1 LQINRA
7 AGFGFAALFRGRAS
21 TACLPTPAAWLYGP
35 AMRTGQNIPIAGIL
49 LAAVTFMAML
59 MLKVD
64 PVIGLA
70 VLAVW
75 IGSLLVASGRPPEP
89 PKEKVQKRISLDS
102 IRDLI
107 ENSSTPLLI
116 TERSIIAIANRA
128 ARKMLG
134 PHVIGQDARVAV
146 RQPEAISLLNENRQG
161 EAIVRGLVRRGDI
174 WQINR
179 QTIDDRLAMLEFIN
193 QTAEADIS
201 RAHTDFVANASHE
214 LRTPLAA
221 ILGYV
226 ETLREGDG
234 DLDGP
239 TAQKFLGIIEREA
252 QRLHALVSDL
262 MSLSRVEAEKHEL
275 PTERID
281 LHSLVERA
289 ARDAAGSNRVDRL
302 TLELMAEPCVLGDLQ
317 QLEQVVRNLVD
328 NALKYGTPG
337 TPVTVTLDMAQG
349 DLARIAVV
357 DQGDGIA
364 PEQIPHL
371 TRRFYRTDP
380 GRSRASGGTGLG
392 LAIVKH
398 IVERHRGRL
407 DITSEVG
414 KGTRVV
420 VRIPLAEQDIDPRE
434 SVHEADN
441 GASLAAETKQLS

>member
-1 LQINRA
+1 M
-7 AGFGFAALFRGRAS
+7 GS
-21 TACLPTPAAWLYGP
+21 
-35 AMRTGQNIPIAGIL
+35 GQNIPIAGIL
-49 LAAVTFMAML
+49 LAAVTFLVML
-59 MLKVD
+59 LSGVD
-64 PVIGLA
+64 PITGLS
-70 VLAVW
+70 VLTVW
-75 IGSLLVASGRPPEP
+75 VGSLLVAAGRPPEP
-89 PKEKVQKRISLDS
+89 PKTKLKQRITLDS

-116 TERSIIAIANRA
+116 TERSIIAIANRS

-134 PHVIGQDARVAV
+134 PHVVGQDARVAL
-146 RQPEAISLLNENRQG
+146 RQPGAVSLLNENRPG

-179 QTIDDRLAMLEFIN
+179 QAIDDRLTMLEFIN

-226 ETLREGDG
+226 ETLQEGDG
-234 DLDGP
+234 NLGTS

-252 QRLHALVSDL
+252 QRMHALVSDL
-262 MSLSRVEAEKHEL
+262 MSLSRVEAEKHDI

-281 LHSLVERA
+281 LLSLVERA
-289 ARDAAGSNRVDRL
+289 ARDATGSNRIERL
-302 TLELMAEPCVLGDLQ
+302 RLEIGAQPTVLGDRQ

-328 NALKYGTPG
+328 NALKYGAAD
-337 TPVTVTLDMAQG
+337 TPVTVVLDLMQADQ
-349 DLARIAVV
+349 ARITVI

-364 PEQIPHL
+364 PEQLPHL

-407 DITSEVG
+407 DITSELG
-414 KGTRVV
+414 KGTRAV
-420 VRIPLAEQDIDPRE
+420 VRLPLAEPEPEPE
-434 SVHEADN
+434 SMVILPLQKHDSEASHEQ
-441 GASLAAETKQLS
+441 ETQQLS

>member
-1 LQINRA
+1 M
-7 AGFGFAALFRGRAS
+7 GS
-21 TACLPTPAAWLYGP
+21 
-35 AMRTGQNIPIAGIL
+35 GQNIPIAGIL
-49 LAAVTFMAML
+49 LAAVTFLAML
-59 MLKVD
+59 LSGVD
-64 PVIGLA
+64 AVTGFA
-70 VLAVW
+70 VLTVW
-75 IGSLLVASGRPPEP
+75 VGSLLVAAGRPPEP
-89 PKEKVQKRISLDS
+89 PKTKVKQPVTLDS

-116 TERSIIAIANRA
+116 TERSTIAIANRA

-134 PHVIGQDARVAV
+134 PHVVGQDARVAL
-146 RQPEAISLLNENRQG
+146 RQPEAAALLNENRQG

-179 QTIDDRLAMLEFIN
+179 QAIDERLAMLEFVN

-221 ILGYV
+221 VLGYV
-226 ETLREGDG
+226 ETLQEGNGSIDT
-234 DLDGP
+234 P

-252 QRLHALVSDL
+252 QRMHALVSDL
-262 MSLSRVEAEKHEL
+262 MSLSRVEAEKHDL

-281 LHSLVERA
+281 LRTLVERA
-289 ARDAAGSNRVDRL
+289 ARDATGSHRINRL
-302 TLELMAEPCVLGDLQ
+302 QLELNAEPWVLGDRQ

-328 NALKYGTPG
+328 NALKYGAPG
-337 TPVTVTLDMAQG
+337 TPVMLSLDLGQADQ
-349 DLARIAVV
+349 ARIAVV
-357 DQGDGIA
+357 DQGEGIA

-407 DITSEVG
+407 DITSELG

-420 VRIPLAEQDIDPRE
+420 VRIPLAEPEPQAMPE
-434 SVHEADN
+434 SEVSSQQTDGHVPHQP
-441 GASLAAETKQLS
+441 ETQQLS

>member
-1 LQINRA
+1 M
-7 AGFGFAALFRGRAS
+7 GS
-21 TACLPTPAAWLYGP
+21 S
-35 AMRTGQNIPIAGIL
+35 QNIPIAGIS
-49 LAAVTFMAML
+49 LAAVTFIAL
-59 MLKVD
+59 LSLGTD
-64 PVIGLA
+64 IVIAIA
-70 VLAVW
+70 VLTVW
-75 IGSLLVASGRPPEP
+75 VGSLLVAAGRPPEP
-89 PKEKVQKRISLDS
+89 PKAKIKQRLTLDS

-107 ENSSTPLLI
+107 ENSSTPLVI
-116 TERSIIAIANRA
+116 TERSTIAIANRT

-134 PHVIGQDARVAV
+134 PHVIGQDARVAL
-146 RQPEAISLLNENRQG
+146 RQPEAISLLNENHQG

-179 QTIDDRLAMLEFIN
+179 QMLDDRLAMLEFIN

-226 ETLREGDG
+226 ETLQEGDG
-234 DLDGP
+234 KLDTP

-262 MSLSRVEAEKHEL
+262 MSLSRVEAEKHDL

-281 LHSLVERA
+281 LASLVERA
-289 ARDAAGSNRVDRL
+289 ARDAAGSNRIERL
-302 TLELMAEPCVLGDLQ
+302 KLDLAAEPLVLGDLQ

-328 NALKYGTPG
+328 NALKYGAPD
-337 TPVTVTLDMAQG
+337 TPVSVTLDLAQG

-357 DQGDGIA
+357 DQGEGIA

-407 DITSEVG
+407 DITSALGE
-414 KGTRVV
+414 GTRVV
-420 VRIPLAEQDIDPRE
+420 VRLPLAE
-434 SVHEADN
+434 AD
-441 GASLAAETKQLS
+441 SLTDANPTGVGDTAAQEPETEQLS

>member
-1 LQINRA
+1 MGN
-7 AGFGFAALFRGRAS
+7 GK
-21 TACLPTPAAWLYGP
+21 
-35 AMRTGQNIPIAGIL
+35 NIPIAGIS
-49 LAAVTFMAML
+49 LAAVTFVAL
-59 MLKVD
+59 LLLGTEV
-64 PVIGLA
+64 VIAIA
-70 VLAVW
+70 VLTVW
-75 IGSLLVASGRPPEP
+75 VGSLLVAAGRPPEP
-89 PKEKVQKRISLDS
+89 PQAKVKQRLSLDS

-107 ENSSTPLLI
+107 ENSSTPLVI
-116 TERSIIAIANRA
+116 TERSTIAIANRA

-134 PHVIGQDARVAV
+134 PHVIGQDARVAL
-146 RQPEAISLLNENRQG
+146 RQPEAISLLNENRLG

-179 QTIDDRLAMLEFIN
+179 QRLDDRLAMLEFIN

-226 ETLREGDG
+226 ETLQEGDEG
-234 DLDGP
+234 LDTP
-239 TAQKFLGIIEREA
+239 TARKFLGIIEREA

-262 MSLSRVEAEKHEL
+262 MSLSRVEAEKHDL

-281 LHSLVERA
+281 LASLVERA
-289 ARDAAGSNRVDRL
+289 ARDAAGPARLDRL
-302 TLELMAEPCVLGDLQ
+302 MLDITAEPVVLGDLQ
-317 QLEQVVRNLVD
+317 QVEQVVRNLVD
-328 NALKYGTPG
+328 NALKYGAPD
-337 TPVTVTLDMAQG
+337 TPVNVVLDLAQG
-349 DLARIAVV
+349 DLARIAVA
-357 DQGDGIA
+357 DQGEGIA

-407 DITSEVG
+407 DITSELG

-420 VRIPLAEQDIDPRE
+420 VRIPLAEPDPR
-434 SVHEADN
+434 ADI
-441 GASLAAETKQLS
+441 APLEPEETTEPQTETQQLS

>member
-1 LQINRA
+1 
-7 AGFGFAALFRGRAS
+7 
-21 TACLPTPAAWLYGP
+21 
-35 AMRTGQNIPIAGIL
+35 MRSGQNIPIAGIL
-49 LAAVTFMAML
+49 LAAVTF
-59 MLKVD
+59 V
-64 PVIGLA
+64 A
-70 VLAVW
+70 VLLLGVDFVIAVAVLIVW
-75 IGSLLVASGRPPEP
+75 VGSLLVAAGRPPEP
-89 PKEKVQKRISLDS
+89 PKAKVKQRLALDS
-102 IRDLI
+102 IRALI
-107 ENSSTPLLI
+107 ESSSTPLVI
-116 TERSIIAIANRA
+116 TERNTIAIANRA

-134 PHVIGQDARVAV
+134 PHVVGQDARVAV

-226 ETLREGDG
+226 ETLREAEAP
-234 DLDGP
+234 LDTP

-262 MSLSRVEAEKHEL
+262 MSLSRVEAEKHDL

-281 LHSLVERA
+281 LVSLVERA
-289 ARDAAGSNRVDRL
+289 ARDAAGSHRADRL
-302 TLELMAEPCVLGDLQ
+302 KLELEAEPVVLGDLQ

-328 NALKYGTPG
+328 NALKYGAPD
-337 TPVTVTLDMAQG
+337 TPVTVALDLAQG
-349 DLARIAVV
+349 DLARIAVN
-357 DQGDGIA
+357 DQGEGIA

-407 DITSEVG
+407 DITSELG

-420 VRIPLAEQDIDPRE
+420 VRIPLAEP
-434 SVHEADN
+434 EAADEPFPEN
-441 GASLAAETKQLS
+441 ASDAAMRVVETQQLS

>member
-1 LQINRA
+1 MGI
-7 AGFGFAALFRGRAS
+7 
-21 TACLPTPAAWLYGP
+21 
-35 AMRTGQNIPIAGIL
+35 GQNLPIAGIL
-49 LAAVTFMAML
+49 LAATTFVAM
-59 MLKVD
+59 MLLGVD
-64 PVIGLA
+64 PVIALA
-70 VLAVW
+70 VLLVW
-75 IGSLLVASGRPPEP
+75 IGSLLVVAGRPPEP
-89 PKEKVQKRISLDS
+89 PKAIVRRNLDPDS

-107 ENSSTPLLI
+107 ENFSTPLLI
-116 TERSIIAIANRA
+116 TERNAIALANRA
-128 ARKMLG
+128 ARAMLG
-134 PHVIGQDARVAV
+134 PYVIGQDARVAL
-146 RQPEAISLLNENRQG
+146 RQPEAISLLNDNRNG

-179 QTIDDRLAMLEFIN
+179 QAIDSRLAMLEFTN

-226 ETLREGDG
+226 ETLREEDG
-234 DLDGP
+234 KVDTP

-252 QRLHALVSDL
+252 QRLQALVSDL
-262 MSLSRVEAEKHEL
+262 MSLSRVEAEKHDL
-275 PTERID
+275 PTERIE
-281 LHSLVERA
+281 LAALVERA
-289 ARDAAGSNRVDRL
+289 ARDAAGPARIERL
-302 TLELMAEPCVLGDLQ
+302 VLDLVAAPTVLGDQQ

-328 NALKYGTPG
+328 NALKYGAAD
-337 TPVTVTLDMAQG
+337 TPVDITLDLAPG
-349 DLARIAVV
+349 DQARIAVT
-357 DQGDGIA
+357 DEGEGIA

-407 DITSEVG
+407 DISSELG

-420 VRIPLAEQDIDPRE
+420 VRIPLVENDKPAEEPALRDTDRE
-434 SVHEADN
+434 PQTS
-441 GASLAAETKQLS
+441 ETE

>member
-1 LQINRA
+1 M
-7 AGFGFAALFRGRAS
+7 GS
-21 TACLPTPAAWLYGP
+21 
-35 AMRTGQNIPIAGIL
+35 GQNIPIAGIS
-49 LAAVTFMAML
+49 LAAVTFVALL
-59 MLKVD
+59 MLGTD
-64 PVIGLA
+64 FVIALA
-70 VLAVW
+70 VLTVW
-75 IGSLLVASGRPPEP
+75 VGSLLVAAGRPPEP
-89 PKEKVQKRISLDS
+89 PKAKVKQRLTLDS

-107 ENSSTPLLI
+107 ENSSIPLVI
-116 TERSIIAIANRA
+116 TERGTIALANHA

-134 PHVIGQDARVAV
+134 PHIIGQDARVAL
-146 RQPEAISLLNENRQG
+146 RQPEAISLLGGSQQG

-179 QTIDDRLAMLEFIN
+179 QTLDDRLAMLEFIN

-226 ETLREGDG
+226 ETLQEGDG
-234 DLDGP
+234 KLDTP

-262 MSLSRVEAEKHEL
+262 MSLSRVEAEKHDL

-281 LHSLVERA
+281 LASLVERA
-289 ARDAAGSNRVDRL
+289 ARDAAGSNRMERL
-302 TLELMAEPCVLGDLQ
+302 NLDIAAEPMVLGDRQ

-328 NALKYGTPG
+328 NALKYGAADA
-337 TPVTVTLDMAQG
+337 PVSVVLDLAQG
-349 DLARIAVV
+349 DLARIAVA
-357 DQGDGIA
+357 DKGEGIA

-407 DITSEVG
+407 DITSQLG
-414 KGTRVV
+414 QGTRVV
-420 VRIPLAEQDIDPRE
+420 VRLPLAEADSTDETTPPDPG
-434 SVHEADN
+434 D
-441 GASLAAETKQLS
+441 GATQEAETEQLS

>member
-1 LQINRA
+1 M
-7 AGFGFAALFRGRAS
+7 GS
-21 TACLPTPAAWLYGP
+21 S
-35 AMRTGQNIPIAGIL
+35 QNIPIAGIL
-49 LAAVTFMAML
+49 LAAVTFVAL
-59 MLKVD
+59 LLLGTD
-64 PVIGLA
+64 IVIAVA
-70 VLAVW
+70 VLTVW
-75 IGSLLVASGRPPEP
+75 VGSLLVAAGRPPEP
-89 PKEKVQKRISLDS
+89 AKPKAKPRLTLES
-102 IRDLI
+102 INDLI
-107 ENSSTPLLI
+107 EHSSIPLVI
-116 TERSIIAIANRA
+116 TDRNTIALANRA

-134 PHVIGQDARVAV
+134 PHVVGQDARVAL
-146 RQPEAISLLNENRQG
+146 RQPEAISLLGENRQG

-174 WQINR
+174 WQISR

-226 ETLREGDG
+226 ETLQEDDG
-234 DLDGP
+234 SIETP
-239 TAQKFLGIIEREA
+239 VAKKFLGIIEREA
-252 QRLHALVSDL
+252 KRMQALVGDL

-275 PTERID
+275 PTDRID
-281 LHSLVERA
+281 LASLVERA
-289 ARDAAGSNRVDRL
+289 ARDAAGPQRGDRL
-302 TLELMAEPCVLGDLQ
+302 DIYLAAEPLVLGDLQ

-328 NALKYGTPG
+328 NALKYGAADR
-337 TPVTVTLDMAQG
+337 PVHVTLDLAQG
-349 DLARIAVV
+349 DQARIAVV
-357 DQGDGIA
+357 DEGEGIA

-407 DITSEVG
+407 DITSELG

-420 VRIPLAEQDIDPRE
+420 VRLPLAEPDPPDE
-434 SVHEADN
+434 TSLPDGEAE
-441 GASLAAETKQLS
+441 GSFTEQTQQVS

>member
-1 LQINRA
+1 M
-7 AGFGFAALFRGRAS
+7 GS
-21 TACLPTPAAWLYGP
+21 
-35 AMRTGQNIPIAGIL
+35 GQNIPIAGIV
-49 LAAVTFMAML
+49 LAAVTFIAMIL
-59 MLKVD
+59 SGIDAVT
-64 PVIGLA
+64 GLA
-70 VLAVW
+70 VLSVW
-75 IGSLLVASGRPPEP
+75 VGSLLVAAVRPPEP
-89 PKEKVQKRISLDS
+89 PKAKVKQRLTLESV
-102 IRDLI
+102 RDLI

-116 TERSIIAIANRA
+116 TERSTIAIANRA

-134 PHVIGQDARVAV
+134 QHVVGQDARVAL
-146 RQPEAISLLNENRQG
+146 RQPEAAALLNENRQG

-179 QTIDDRLAMLEFIN
+179 QVIDDRLAMLEFIN

-226 ETLREGDG
+226 ETLQEDEEGIDT
-234 DLDGP
+234 P
-239 TAQKFLGIIEREA
+239 TARKFLGIIEREA
-252 QRLHALVSDL
+252 QRMHALVSDL

-281 LHSLVERA
+281 LAVLVERA
-289 ARDAAGSNRVDRL
+289 ARDAAGSHRIDRL
-302 TLELMAEPCVLGDLQ
+302 QLDLSAKPCVLGDRQ

-328 NALKYGTPG
+328 NALKYGAAD
-337 TPVTVTLDMAQG
+337 TPVMVTLDLTQG
-349 DLARIAVV
+349 EQARIAVT
-357 DQGDGIA
+357 DQGEGIA

-407 DITSEVG
+407 DITSELG
-414 KGTRVV
+414 KGTRAV
-420 VRIPLAEQDIDPRE
+420 VRFPIAEAE
-434 SVHEADN
+434 EEATSSPTLTSSD
-441 GASLAAETKQLS
+441 AVAPSAAVQQMSQ